1 MTSVL
6 TVDFDTIKAS
16 EITPDTLL
24 NFMTELGHSVVI
36 KSTDLYH
43 AVEDKVLDHDYL
55 LQQIDADTIVLR
67 LVKVVSAVS
76 KIL

>member
-1 MTSVL
+1 
-6 TVDFDTIKAS
+6 
-16 EITPDTLL
+16 
-24 NFMTELGHSVVI
+24 MTELGHSVVI